1 MLMLQEKQY
10 RREVAQKAS
19 VAEILNSSFVEAEDN
34 TAAPNANGRQIKR
47 ANILATIVD
56 KTETGGAYK
65 SMVADDGTGQIKLRL
80 FDDAQNLF
88 GKTEVGDFAL
98 IIGKPRRYGDETYIV
113 PELIRAL
120 KDVRW
125 AEVRK
130 LELMSIQPQQA
141 EPKVDKKENKK
152 SETPNNADVVSK
164 DKLEIYKTIKE
175 LDTGKGTDVSEAI
188 MKCGSNAEALIKE
201 MIMAGD
207 LFEVS
212 PGRLKVL
219 E

>member
-34 TAAPNANGRQIKR
+34 TAELNSNGRRIKR
-47 ANILATIVD
+47 ANILATIID
-56 KTETGGAYK
+56 KTETRGAYK
-65 SMVADDGTGQIKLRL
+65 SMIVDDGTGQIKLRL
-80 FDDAQNLF
+80 FDDTQNLF
-88 GKTEVGDFAL
+88 GKTEIGDFAL
-98 IIGKPRRYGDETYIV
+98 IIGKPRRYGDETYIT

-130 LELMSIQPQQA
+130 LELRSIRPQPA
-141 EPKVDKKENKK
+141 EPKEEKREAKK
-152 SETPNNADVVSK
+152 SQMPNNADVVSK
-164 DKLEIYKTIKE
+164 DKIEVYKTIKE
-175 LDTGKGTDVSEAI
+175 LDTGRGTDVSEVV

-201 MIMAGD
+201 MVMAGD

>member
-1 MLMLQEKQY
+1 MLQEKQY

-19 VAEILNSSFVEAEDN
+19 VAEILNSGFAEAEDG
-34 TAAPNANGRQIKR
+34 TAALNANGRQIKR

-56 KTETGGAYK
+56 KTDTGGAYK

-80 FDDAQNLF
+80 FDDASGLF
-88 GKTEVGDFAL
+88 GKTEVGDFVL
-98 IIGKPRRYGDETYIV
+98 IIGKPRHYGDETYIA

-120 KDVRW
+120 KDIKW

-130 LELMSIQPQQA
+130 LELKKLQTQQKTGLA
-141 EPKVDKKENKK
+141 ENLKENEKPL
-152 SETPNNADVVSK
+152 PNYDRVSK
-164 DKLEIYKTIKE
+164 DKVVVYQAIKE
-175 LDTGKGTDVSEAI
+175 LDTGRGADVTEVI
-188 MKCGSNAEALIKE
+188 LKCGSNAEALVKE
-201 MIMAGD
+201 MVRSGD